1 MQDRFKFRGIT
12 SYSEWLKGD
21 LITIDNKT
29 FIVVDET
36 CLESKNFLKSMIQ
49 VNPETIGQCT
59 GLKDKNGKLIFEGD
73 ILKNLPS
80 GMFLLEDEKE
90 KRENIGYWSVEHK
103 IFRGDVGFRV
113 YGKDR
118 RWSKILTPNMIF
130 NCDCEI
136 YGNVYENPELLEVQQ

>member
-1 MQDRFKFRGIT
+1 MNDIRRYWDEENKKFF
-12 SYSEWLKGD
+12 YSGWHKDENGNEYYKSLPDFALRNKQKGD
-21 LITIDNKT
+21 
-29 FIVVDET
+29 
-36 CLESKNFLKSMIQ
+36 
-49 VNPETIGQCT
+49 GCT
-59 GLKDKNGKLIFEGD
+59 GLYDKNNNLIFQGD

-90 KRENIGYWSVEHK
+90 KRESIRYWSVEHK

-136 YGNVYENPELLEVQQ
+136 CGNIYENAQPEEEKCIH